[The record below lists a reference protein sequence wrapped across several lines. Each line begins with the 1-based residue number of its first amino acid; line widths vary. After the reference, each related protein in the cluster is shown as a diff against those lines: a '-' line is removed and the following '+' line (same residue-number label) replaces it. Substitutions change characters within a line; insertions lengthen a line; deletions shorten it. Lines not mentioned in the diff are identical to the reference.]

1 MPCMEIKGCSPTS
14 RLLTAACVLAAALG
28 TSLACCNSKDGG
40 EADQCSDVCSKF
52 VGLCGG
58 DMAECYNY
66 CESVLTLDQRVCV
79 MNAAACDAAAVCIGV
94 CLCDESLNCDPGC
107 EYCDPDCGGCTC
119 NVSAGCDP
127 GCEYCDP
134 DCGGCTCNVSG
145 SCDSGCSCDPD
156 CGGCT
161 CNTSGSCDPGCSC
174 DPDCCTPSC
183 GGKTCGPDLC
193 GGTCPPGCATGE
205 TCTDGVCVGQSCVP
219 AGQSGCSIGR
229 DCCFDSTMFI
239 TCDLASGMCC
249 IPRGQSCQAADY
261 CCPGSSCV
269 DLGGYNY
276 SCQ

>member
-1 MPCMEIKGCSPTS
+1 MSTGNSGPCITS
-14 RLLTAACVLAAALG
+14 RRRPAAGVLAAALG
-28 TSLACCNSKDGG
+28 AALACCSSKGGG
-40 EADQCSDVCSKF
+40 EADQCRDVCTKF

-66 CESVLTLDQRVCV
+66 CESAMVLDQRVCV
-79 MNAAACDAAAVCIGV
+79 MNASTCEEAGSCMGV
-94 CLCDESLNCDPGC
+94 CMCDETIYCDPGC
-107 EYCDPDCGGCTC
+107 EYCDLDC
-119 NVSAGCDP
+119 V
-127 GCEYCDP
+127 
-134 DCGGCTCNVSG
+134 GCTCNVSG

-161 CNTSGSCDPGCSC
+161 CNVSGSCDAGCSC

-183 GGKTCGPDLC
+183 SGKECGPDLC

-205 TCTDGVCVGQSCVP
+205 TCTDGVCVGESCVR
-219 AGQSGCSIGR
+219 AGQSGCSVSR
-229 DCCFDSTMFI
+229 ECCFDSTMFI

-249 IPRGQSCQAADY
+249 IPRGQSCATADY

-269 DLGGYNY
+269 DLGGFNY